1 VTLPEIV
8 GTQHALDL
16 LYRGRRVSGEEAQAL
31 GLCDTLATT
40 DDDILVV
47 AHLLAADIAVSAPLA
62 VEAIRA
68 TMRGDLATRVRAAL
82 EHELEVQRRLNQT
95 EDFRE
100 GVMASA
106 QRRDPEFKRR

>member
-1 VTLPEIV
+1 LPEIM
-8 GTQHALDL
+8 GKQHALDL
-16 LYRGRRVSGEEAQAL
+16 LYRGRRVSGEEARAL
-31 GLCDTLATT
+31 GLCDEFAL
-40 DDDILVV
+40 DDDVRGA
-47 AHLLAADIAVSAPLA
+47 AHRLAADIAISAPLA

-100 GVMASA
+100 GVTANA